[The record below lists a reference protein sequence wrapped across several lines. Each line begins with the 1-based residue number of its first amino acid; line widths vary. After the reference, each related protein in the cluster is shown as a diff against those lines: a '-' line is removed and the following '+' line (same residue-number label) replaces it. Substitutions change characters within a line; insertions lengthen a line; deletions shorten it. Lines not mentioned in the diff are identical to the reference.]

1 MESLSTSEP
10 VRPLIHIG
18 FHKTASTLLQQ
29 ALFARPDL
37 GFERPYNDRK
47 FIQADFVRRGPFD
60 GVPIERQVEYRRVA
74 QEAAEAGRTL
84 VISHERLSGYPG
96 TGAFDGP
103 IIAQRLKETFPD
115 ARILVFVREQLELI
129 ASYYLQYITDGGAL
143 SFRRL
148 VTRIQP
154 GMYRKPQFDLDVFSF
169 VKTINHY
176 RSLFGSDNVLVVP
189 YEALRRDGW
198 QLART
203 IAQYAGQDPAGIPAN
218 IFDSR
223 ANSGM
228 PLVMQMVRRH
238 LNGWINRNQLSLQAP
253 ISFGPFNR
261 WYQRLRP
268 AFEFTRALEGPL
280 RRKLER
286 EVRDCVGNRYVQTN
300 RELQILTPYDL
311 QLFGYRMADG
321 PVGSPAGAQRLARLD
336 PTGRLVPL
344 P

>member
-203 IAQYAGQDPAGIPAN
+203 IAQYAGQDPQAYPPTYSIAAPIPACPWLC
-218 IFDSR
+218 R
-223 ANSGM
+223 WSG
-228 PLVMQMVRRH
+228 V
-238 LNGWINRNQLSLQAP
+238 
-253 ISFGPFNR
+253 
-261 WYQRLRP
+261 
-268 AFEFTRALEGPL
+268 T
-280 RRKLER
+280 
-286 EVRDCVGNRYVQTN
+286 
-300 RELQILTPYDL
+300 
-311 QLFGYRMADG
+311 
-321 PVGSPAGAQRLARLD
+321 
-336 PTGRLVPL
+336 
-344 P
+344 